1 MNIITI
7 AGTVGK
13 DAEMKYLNDGTAI
26 AAFSVAD
33 SQGKDKTVWWNCSLF
48 GKRAESLGQYIHKGT
63 KVTVSGQVTEDVW
76 TDKNGQERKTMKVRV
91 NDIALQSKAEQ
102 RQEPQQQAPQK
113 ADYDDNDIPFN

>member
-13 DAEMKYLNDGTAI
+13 DAEMKSLQDGTAI
-26 AAFSVAD
+26 STFSVAD
-33 SQGKDKTVWWNCSLF
+33 SQLKDKTIWWNCSMF
-48 GKRAESLGQYIHKGT
+48 GKRAESLNQYILKGT

-76 TDKNGQERKTMKVRV
+76 TDKNGQERKSMKVRV

-102 RQEPQQQAPQK
+102 RQEQKPAHQK
-113 ADYDDNDIPFN
+113 ADYDDSSDVPF